1 MNQNDQ
7 ILEYL
12 KQGHTLTALEALQ
25 KFGSFRLASRISD
38 LKRSGYKIISER
50 VKLDTGKNVAQYRL
64 DFTNQMINT

>member
-25 KFGSFRLASRISD
+25 KFGSFRLASRIND
-38 LKRSGYKIISER
+38 LKRSGYKITSER
-50 VKLDTGKNVAQYRL
+50 VKLDTGKRVARYRL
-64 DFTNQMINT
+64 DLTN